1 VARAQI
7 GPDKRGKTGH
17 WLDSYVAY
25 AEISEQTEWPVFSRY
40 PAKQAV
46 TIFTVHDYNLLRNF
60 IPDPLDSGPY
70 AGRLFF
76 NWHQFVAAL
85 LGLTLQFGLECFS
98 RVGVPL

>member
-40 PAKQAV
+40 ESKRGSTMALADWSP
-46 TIFTVHDYNLLRNF
+46 
-60 IPDPLDSGPY
+60 PLH
-70 AGRLFF
+70 LIE
-76 NWHQFVAAL
+76 L
-85 LGLTLQFGLECFS
+85 
-98 RVGVPL
+98 